1 MPNEATSP
9 IRTQGAMA
17 RYCLLSSL
25 TWAAFLAAVMAG
37 TYMLGRGISG
47 AEVGV
52 VMIAG
57 NLAALVAQ
65 PFIASAA
72 DGPGPL
78 DAQRLG
84 IGLSLVTV
92 GFMGACLLPLPSL
105 AIEVLLVLTY
115 LTAKNLPALS
125 NSVAVYYVNRGG
137 AIDYGV
143 ARAAGSVSNA
153 AASFVV
159 GLAVAAFGEGAIMWA
174 GVVLFAALAGSFALM
189 PTPKDVPPTV
199 APAAEASRRTG
210 KDSGGYLAFCIERPA
225 FLMLVVGFSLGLLMP
240 QIVVVYGLL
249 VFENV
254 GAGAVEMGTAN
265 AIASIVEL
273 PTMLLYSRLERRIPA
288 ERLMLVAAA
297 GCVLKAGVIAF
308 ATNVPLLYVGYA
320 LTIMSTLFNP
330 ASVSWV
336 NARFGEENKNKAL
349 GLMVMVSPIGGIVGN
364 VFGSLLLGSGGIG
377 MLLGVVFALA
387 VEGAAIAVVGVRRS

>member
-153 AASFVV
+153 AAVV
-159 GLAVAAFGEGAIMWA
+159 SSLVTEA
-174 GVVLFAALAGSFALM
+174 GVAGL
-189 PTPKDVPPTV
+189 D
-199 APAAEASRRTG
+199 G
-210 KDSGGYLAFCIERPA
+210 
-225 FLMLVVGFSLGLLMP
+225 
-240 QIVVVYGLL
+240 
-249 VFENV
+249 
-254 GAGAVEMGTAN
+254 
-265 AIASIVEL
+265 
-273 PTMLLYSRLERRIPA
+273 
-288 ERLMLVAAA
+288 
-297 GCVLKAGVIAF
+297 
-308 ATNVPLLYVGYA
+308 
-320 LTIMSTLFNP
+320 
-330 ASVSWV
+330 
-336 NARFGEENKNKAL
+336 
-349 GLMVMVSPIGGIVGN
+349 
-364 VFGSLLLGSGGIG
+364 
-377 MLLGVVFALA
+377 
-387 VEGAAIAVVGVRRS
+387 

>member
-1 MPNEATSP
+1 MIS
-9 IRTQGAMA
+9 
-17 RYCLLSSL
+17 CLLHPGQAS
-25 TWAAFLAAVMAG
+25 AG
-37 TYMLGRGISG
+37 TYVIVIKM
-47 AEVGV
+47 
-52 VMIAG
+52 
-57 NLAALVAQ
+57 
-65 PFIASAA
+65 
-72 DGPGPL
+72 
-78 DAQRLG
+78 RLP
-84 IGLSLVTV
+84 I
-92 GFMGACLLPLPSL
+92 
-105 AIEVLLVLTY
+105 
-115 LTAKNLPALS
+115 
-125 NSVAVYYVNRGG
+125 
-137 AIDYGV
+137 
-143 ARAAGSVSNA
+143 
-153 AASFVV
+153 
-159 GLAVAAFGEGAIMWA
+159 
-174 GVVLFAALAGSFALM
+174 ALM
-189 PTPKDVPPTV
+189 
-199 APAAEASRRTG
+199 A
-210 KDSGGYLAFCIERPA
+210 
-225 FLMLVVGFSLGLLMP
+225 LVVGFSLGLLMP

>member
-92 GFMGACLLPLPSL
+92 GSMGACLLPLPSL

-174 GVVLFAALAGSFALM
+174 GIVLFAALAGSFALM

-199 APAAEASRRTG
+199 APTREEAHEGEST
-210 KDSGGYLAFCIERPA
+210 GGYLAFCIEHPA
-225 FLMLVVGFSLGLLMP
+225 FLLLVAGFSLGLLMP

-273 PTMLLYSRLERRIPA
+273 PTMLLYSRLERRISA

-297 GCVLKAGVIAF
+297 GCVLKAGIIAF

-320 LTIMSTLFNP
+320 LTIMSTLFGP

-336 NARFGEENKNKAL
+336 NARFGEGNKNKAL

-387 VEGAAIAVVGVRRS
+387 VVGAAIAVVGVRRS

>member
-387 VEGAAIAVVGVRRS
+387 VEGAAIAVVGVRRA